1 MRTTFPFSSFAVKG
15 LELIH
20 PVAPDR
26 PYSGELPTML
36 CVSCALAGVPT
47 IPQLNTPAMA
57 PRIDRRPSFQ
67 REPARIDSISFHR
80 QLYTLTVACASQA
93 HRLTA
98 SRRSGRP
105 LGTGQLNRHHRPFRI
120 ERPLLSGEGRGRA
133 ADGPYLNMRWR
144 LADQRRH
151 QSCDSTEIDL
161 DLIVN
166 RLSRRAGQ
174 R

>member
-26 PYSGELPTML
+26 LYNGELPTML
-36 CVSCALAGVPT
+36 CVSCALAAVPT

-80 QLYTLTVACASQA
+80 QLYTPESRLRFASSLPNGQPLVHISICGGA
-93 HRLTA
+93 LPISGGTNPA
-98 SRRSGRP
+98 TPPRS
-105 LGTGQLNRHHRPFRI
+105 I
-120 ERPLLSGEGRGRA
+120 
-133 ADGPYLNMRWR
+133 
-144 LADQRRH
+144 
-151 QSCDSTEIDL
+151 
-161 DLIVN
+161 LI
-166 RLSRRAGQ
+166 S
-174 R
+174 